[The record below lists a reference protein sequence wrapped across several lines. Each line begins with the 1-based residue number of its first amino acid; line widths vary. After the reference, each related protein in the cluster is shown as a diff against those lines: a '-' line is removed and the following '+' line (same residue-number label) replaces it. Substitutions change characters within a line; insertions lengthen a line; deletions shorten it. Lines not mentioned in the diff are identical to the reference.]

1 MVFFDFLGR
10 VLFFEYFLILVFFFV
25 LMVGGGVFVDK
36 MGVSFV
42 FFMVGIMELVIVVF
56 VFWFVVYFKCDLR
69 V

>member
-1 MVFFDFLGR
+1 
-10 VLFFEYFLILVFFFV
+10 
-25 LMVGGGVFVDK
+25 MVGGGVFVDK